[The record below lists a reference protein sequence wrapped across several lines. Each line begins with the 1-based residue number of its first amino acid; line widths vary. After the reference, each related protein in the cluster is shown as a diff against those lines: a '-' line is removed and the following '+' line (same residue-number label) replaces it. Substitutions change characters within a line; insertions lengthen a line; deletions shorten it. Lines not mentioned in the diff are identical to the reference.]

1 MFPRS
6 PFRTSRAFRALG
18 ALRARP
24 VPLALPVLGVG
35 VALGASLSACGGT
48 DEVTMPPLTPEPG
61 DAHPAATAA
70 AAAPAARTKAA
81 RVVLYKYLRGV
92 ASGDVKV
99 CASLSPAYE
108 RATFGRPGGC
118 RTGLA
123 QVRSRLRAED
133 VTALRGVTVPAA
145 EAGPGDGEVTVRFED
160 LRWKTAP
167 ARPGGVIAARYT
179 LQLTGARWLI
189 IG

>member
-6 PFRTSRAFRALG
+6 PFRTSRAFRAF
-18 ALRARP
+18 RARP
-24 VPLALPVLGVG
+24 VPFALPVLGVALG
-35 VALGASLSACGGT
+35 ACLGASLGACGGA

-61 DAHPAATAA
+61 GAPPAATAA
-70 AAAPAARTKAA
+70 AAAPARTQAA

-108 RATFGRPGGC
+108 RATFGRAGGC

-123 QVRSRLRAED
+123 QVRNGLRPED
-133 VTALRGVTVPAA
+133 LAALRGVTVPTA